1 MFNPKQNMFFLRN
14 QKRNDK
20 QPLSNFEAEI
30 AVEAKQ
36 LEAQP
41 EKVVAYKKKRV
52 TSIQQRM
59 EYMCM
64 MRSPFAH
71 LFIKPSF

>member
-1 MFNPKQNMFFLRN
+1 MEHVFLRN

-30 AVEAKQ
+30 ASDDKQ

-41 EKVVAYKKKRV
+41 KKWLLIKKRV
-52 TSIQQRM
+52 LLR
-59 EYMCM
+59 
-64 MRSPFAH
+64 A
-71 LFIKPSF
+71 

>member
-1 MFNPKQNMFFLRN
+1 MFFLRN
-14 QKRNDK
+14 QKRNNK

-41 EKVVAYKKKRV
+41 KKVVAYKNKPAQLRKFCDATNPCLFVFAKKK
-52 TSIQQRM
+52 
-59 EYMCM
+59 
-64 MRSPFAH
+64 
-71 LFIKPSF
+71 LKKK

>member
-1 MFNPKQNMFFLRN
+1 MFNPKWNMFFLRN
-14 QKRNDK
+14 YIRNDK

-41 EKVVAYKKKRV
+41 KKVVAYK
-52 TSIQQRM
+52 TSIIRI
-59 EYMCM
+59 
-64 MRSPFAH
+64 RDSDLPPHARH
-71 LFIKPSF
+71 

>member
-1 MFNPKQNMFFLRN
+1 MLENTRIMFNPKRNMFFLRN
-14 QKRNDK
+14 QKRNNK

-41 EKVVAYKKKRV
+41 KKVVAYKKKRV
-52 TSIQQRM
+52 
-59 EYMCM
+59 
-64 MRSPFAH
+64 PN
-71 LFIKPSF
+71 

>member
-1 MFNPKQNMFFLRN
+1 MFFLRS

-30 AVEAKQ
+30 VGDAKQ

-41 EKVVAYKKKRV
+41 K
-52 TSIQQRM
+52 TSNLESGQTQKDNERG
-59 EYMCM
+59 
-64 MRSPFAH
+64 
-71 LFIKPSF
+71 

>member
-1 MFNPKQNMFFLRN
+1 MFFLWN
-14 QKRNDK
+14 QNKNNK

-41 EKVVAYKKKRV
+41 KKVVAYKKKRV
-52 TSIQQRM
+52 VKLS
-59 EYMCM
+59 
-64 MRSPFAH
+64 
-71 LFIKPSF
+71 

>member
-1 MFNPKQNMFFLRN
+1 MFFLRN

-41 EKVVAYKKKRV
+41 EKVVAYKKKTCNPCLFV
-52 TSIQQRM
+52 
-59 EYMCM
+59 
-64 MRSPFAH
+64 FA
-71 LFIKPSF
+71 KKGGGV

>member
-1 MFNPKQNMFFLRN
+1 MFFLRN
-14 QKRNDK
+14 QKRNNK

-41 EKVVAYKKKRV
+41 KKVVAYKKKRV
-52 TSIQQRM
+52 
-59 EYMCM
+59 
-64 MRSPFAH
+64 
-71 LFIKPSF
+71 

>member
-30 AVEAKQ
+30 ASDTKQ

-41 EKVVAYKKKRV
+41 KKVVAYIKKKRV
-52 TSIQQRM
+52 FSEESIQ
-59 EYMCM
+59 
-64 MRSPFAH
+64 
-71 LFIKPSF
+71 K

>member
-1 MFNPKQNMFFLRN
+1 MVENTRIKFKQKWNMFFL
-14 QKRNDK
+14 RNDK

-41 EKVVAYKKKRV
+41 EKVVAYK
-52 TSIQQRM
+52 TSIAS
-59 EYMCM
+59 Y
-64 MRSPFAH
+64 
-71 LFIKPSF
+71 

>member
-1 MFNPKQNMFFLRN
+1 MLFQRN

-30 AVEAKQ
+30 ASDAKQ

-41 EKVVAYKKKRV
+41 KNGVAYKKKRV
-52 TSIQQRM
+52 SQFRPGRGMYQR
-59 EYMCM
+59 
-64 MRSPFAH
+64 
-71 LFIKPSF
+71 KK